1 MTQRYKYCIP
11 TAAAMQG
18 IHHASGTLPVACKK
32 ALAASLND
40 LLEPFRE
47 KRAYYEAHRDEVRDI
62 ILTGSEK
69 ANKIGNETV
78 KEVKEAMH
86 IYIGD

>member
-1 MTQRYKYCIP
+1 MPVSMRISVR
-11 TAAAMQG
+11 AARRA
-18 IHHASGTLPVACKK
+18 P
-32 ALAASLND
+32 LAAWPAKKRWRHPLMTCWS
-40 LLEPFRE
+40 RS